1 MRKFRTCLMTLG
13 FCLAVCSFSEA
24 AASDPYYLNGD
35 KNYPMIQNTGGIYN
49 DGTTGLFLDLSTVTI
64 EDVFEDGLAARV
76 KLMNLVSNKETGEAW
91 VHVRFDVDGRVW
103 AQRTDGKWSEVSKN
117 FDDPAALAVMFVREE
132 MGDDARRSVL
142 TSQISKI
149 MASKKE
155 ALGKTAPSDDAK
167 LPAADGGVK
176 RKGEVVKSSST
187 DVSQKNTPAAED
199 SSKGPSRKE
208 GSAGKNE
215 KPSENPDAAK
225 KQDDISDVKVTIT
238 EAPKVEIV
246 KTPPVQVDIT
256 PAPPSP
262 NGN

>member
-1 MRKFRTCLMTLG
+1 MTLG

-199 SSKGPSRKE
+199 SSKGPSKKE
-208 GSAGKNE
+208 GSAGKNR
-215 KPSENPDAAK
+215 K
-225 KQDDISDVKVTIT
+225 K
-238 EAPKVEIV
+238 
-246 KTPPVQVDIT
+246 
-256 PAPPSP
+256 
-262 NGN
+262 

>member
-132 MGDDARRSVL
+132 MGDDARIKYDFVY
-142 TSQISKI
+142 TFFVINK
-149 MASKKE
+149 AF
-155 ALGKTAPSDDAK
+155 
-167 LPAADGGVK
+167 
-176 RKGEVVKSSST
+176 
-187 DVSQKNTPAAED
+187 
-199 SSKGPSRKE
+199 
-208 GSAGKNE
+208 E
-215 KPSENPDAAK
+215 KFQSL
-225 KQDDISDVKVTIT
+225 I
-238 EAPKVEIV
+238 VEIFFAGDGENL
-246 KTPPVQVDIT
+246 PR
-256 PAPPSP
+256 
-262 NGN
+262 

>member
-1 MRKFRTCLMTLG
+1 
-13 FCLAVCSFSEA
+13 
-24 AASDPYYLNGD
+24 
-35 KNYPMIQNTGGIYN
+35 
-49 DGTTGLFLDLSTVTI
+49 
-64 EDVFEDGLAARV
+64 
-76 KLMNLVSNKETGEAW
+76 MNLVSNKETGEAW

-132 MGDDARRSVL
+132 MGDDARRSIL

-199 SSKGPSRKE
+199 SAKEPSKKE
-208 GSAGKNE
+208 GSAGERKAFGKSRCSKETRRYFRRQGDHHRSAESRNRQDTACTGGHHTRSTFPE
-215 KPSENPDAAK
+215 RELREGRTIIDK
-225 KQDDISDVKVTIT
+225 KEEYHGK
-238 EAPKVEIV
+238 ELL
-246 KTPPVQVDIT
+246 
-256 PAPPSP
+256 
-262 NGN
+262 

>member
-1 MRKFRTCLMTLG
+1 MTLG

-155 ALGKTAPSDDAK
+155 DVFAVEHFHIRVHEVKALLALRRDGFIFHPDRVLHIRFDRLSCNDVALHAK
-167 LPAADGGVK
+167 DT
-176 RKGEVVKSSST
+176 RQFSCKGNALRFSGHYDICVFR
-187 DVSQKNTPAAED
+187 NP
-199 SSKGPSRKE
+199 
-208 GSAGKNE
+208 GS
-215 KPSENPDAAK
+215 
-225 KQDDISDVKVTIT
+225 
-238 EAPKVEIV
+238 
-246 KTPPVQVDIT
+246 
-256 PAPPSP
+256 
-262 NGN
+262 

>member
-1 MRKFRTCLMTLG
+1 
-13 FCLAVCSFSEA
+13 
-24 AASDPYYLNGD
+24 
-35 KNYPMIQNTGGIYN
+35 
-49 DGTTGLFLDLSTVTI
+49 
-64 EDVFEDGLAARV
+64 
-76 KLMNLVSNKETGEAW
+76 
-91 VHVRFDVDGRVW
+91 
-103 AQRTDGKWSEVSKN
+103 
-117 FDDPAALAVMFVREE
+117 
-132 MGDDARRSVL
+132 
-142 TSQISKI
+142 

-199 SSKGPSRKE
+199 SSKGPSKKE